1 MLFIWWLYLKKQ
13 RQYRDLIHKTR
24 QWALYNQPY
33 REAFPERIQTA
44 LQCSISKTTPNASEE
59 DETKLLEKVALYL
72 EESRCYIDPSLT
84 LEDLVRY
91 FGVNRTYLSAAIN
104 RSEVSFKRFIN
115 QYRIKAA
122 IQLIHEQPDSQLED
136 IYLQVGFN
144 NRRTFYNAFKET
156 TGISPSQFKND
167 ISA

>member
-1 MLFIWWLYLKKQ
+1 M
-13 RQYRDLIHKTR
+13 
-24 QWALYNQPY
+24 
-33 REAFPERIQTA
+33 
-44 LQCSISKTTPNASEE
+44 
-59 DETKLLEKVALYL
+59 
-72 EESRCYIDPSLT
+72 
-84 LEDLVRY
+84 VRY

-122 IQLIHEQPDSQLED
+122 IQLIHEQPESQLED